1 MSEGKIRLYV
11 DQPLGAGQAVRLSSD
26 QAHYLVGVMRLA
38 AGAVILLFNGRD
50 GEWRASLA
58 EAGKR
63 GAIAVCEAE
72 THPQSLPPD
81 LWLVFAP
88 IKKARTD
95 FIVEKAVELGVRRIL
110 PVQTRHTNSER
121 IRQDRLQAH
130 AVEAAEQCRATFVP
144 EVAELAP
151 LDRLLRQW
159 PEDRCLYWCDEAA
172 IGQPAE
178 ITGPAGPAAI
188 LIGPEGGFSADE
200 AAKLRGMP
208 NVAPLS
214 LGPRIRDHPLASPPR
229 GLEMSFIR
237 PELIA
242 ATWRH
247 AEVILGVGLAALGLW
262 MASWGGYL
270 YLPFGLFLLVLGL
283 GWALTAWRRLQF
295 QQRGDAPGLVRVTEA
310 QIAYYGTRV
319 GGFVG
324 LPDLAEIRLLTLRG
338 RRIWKLKQG
347 DGQLLHIPVEAL
359 GAEAL
364 FDAFAALPGMDTAG
378 LVAALGSEA
387 VSDSRVVAL
396 AEVDRLIWA
405 RKGAGVVVR

>member
-38 AGAVILLFNGRD
+38 AGAVIQLFNGRD

-72 THPQSLPPD
+72 TRPQILPPD
-81 LWLVFAP
+81 LWLIFAP

-130 AVEAAEQCRATFVP
+130 AIEAAEQCRATFVP

-151 LDRLLRQW
+151 LDRLMRQW

-208 NVAPLS
+208 NLAPLS
-214 LGPRIRDHPLASPPR
+214 LGPRILRADTAALAAIT
-229 GLEMSFIR
+229 LWQ
-237 PELIA
+237 A
-242 ATWRH
+242 RH
-247 AEVILGVGLAALGLW
+247 AD
-262 MASWGGYL
+262 
-270 YLPFGLFLLVLGL
+270 
-283 GWALTAWRRLQF
+283 WR
-295 QQRGDAPGLVRVTEA
+295 
-310 QIAYYGTRV
+310 
-319 GGFVG
+319 
-324 LPDLAEIRLLTLRG
+324 
-338 RRIWKLKQG
+338 
-347 DGQLLHIPVEAL
+347 
-359 GAEAL
+359 
-364 FDAFAALPGMDTAG
+364 
-378 LVAALGSEA
+378 
-387 VSDSRVVAL
+387 
-396 AEVDRLIWA
+396 
-405 RKGAGVVVR
+405 

>member
-1 MSEGKIRLYV
+1 
-11 DQPLGAGQAVRLSSD
+11 
-26 QAHYLVGVMRLA
+26 MRLA

-214 LGPRIRDHPLASPPR
+214 LGPRI
-229 GLEMSFIR
+229 
-237 PELIA
+237 
-242 ATWRH
+242 
-247 AEVILGVGLAALGLW
+247 
-262 MASWGGYL
+262 
-270 YLPFGLFLLVLGL
+270 
-283 GWALTAWRRLQF
+283 
-295 QQRGDAPGLVRVTEA
+295 
-310 QIAYYGTRV
+310 
-319 GGFVG
+319 
-324 LPDLAEIRLLTLRG
+324 LR
-338 RRIWKLKQG
+338 
-347 DGQLLHIPVEAL
+347 A
-359 GAEAL
+359 
-364 FDAFAALPGMDTAG
+364 DTAA
-378 LVAALGSEA
+378 VAAITL
-387 VSDSRVVAL
+387 
-396 AEVDRLIWA
+396 WQA
-405 RKGAGVVVR
+405 RHGDWR